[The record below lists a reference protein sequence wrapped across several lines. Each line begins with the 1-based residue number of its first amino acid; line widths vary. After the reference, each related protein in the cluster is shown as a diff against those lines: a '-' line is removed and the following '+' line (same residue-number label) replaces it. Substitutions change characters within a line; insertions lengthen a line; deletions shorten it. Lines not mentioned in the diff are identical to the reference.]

1 MRISCQTFR
10 NDTIFLVFVDV
21 SVPIG
26 FNVPILEFVL
36 NRIVGEFVNV
46 LDGVVEAARPA
57 QVFEDVA
64 PLLKVEESPFTIK
77 TASYFV
83 HSIFDLSIVL
93 DVKHLGL
100 LVDVLV
106 IVVVWIFGCPLNGIL
121 LRVGINGV
129 SPCDGGLDGNFV
141 FHFL

>member
-1 MRISCQTFR
+1 MFVYLKL
-10 NDTIFLVFVDV
+10 IFIDV

-26 FNVPILEFVL
+26 LNVPILEFIL
-36 NRIVGEFVNV
+36 DRIGREFVNV

-64 PLLKVEESPFTIK
+64 PSLEIEESPLTIK

-83 HSIFDLSIVL
+83 HSLFDLSIVL

-106 IVVVWIFGCPLNGIL
+106 IVVAWIFGCPLNGIL

-129 SPCDGGLDGNFV
+129 SPCDGGLDCNFV
-141 FHFL
+141 FHCLVDY